1 LRSVSKPSSK
11 KITDLGILDAQL
23 SLNEVDGQRLVST
36 YLKGINGLEELPNI
50 DEFILLID
58 GTVKKMLPERNR
70 LKDALQP

>member
-1 LRSVSKPSSK
+1 MRSVSKPSSK